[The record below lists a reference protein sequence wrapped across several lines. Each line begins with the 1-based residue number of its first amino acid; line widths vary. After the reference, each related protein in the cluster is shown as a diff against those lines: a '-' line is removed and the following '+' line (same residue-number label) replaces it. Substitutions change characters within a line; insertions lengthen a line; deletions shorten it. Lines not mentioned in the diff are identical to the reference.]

1 MPCEVCERCSC
12 QGAARLRR
20 ERDEHQK
27 TSERLRGERNQL
39 QEDLDEET
47 NTARRLLSERDTAVD
62 ELRRVQDLIAKGKP
76 PSQRDTP
83 KKTHR
88 GKRAAKVPANA

>member
-1 MPCEVCERCSC
+1 MPCGDCERCTC

-20 ERDEHQK
+20 ERHEHQK

-47 NTARRLLSERDTAVD
+47 NTARRLRSERDTAVD
-62 ELRRVQDLIAKGKP
+62 ELCRLQDLIAKGKP

-83 KKTHR
+83 KKTHH
-88 GKRAAKVPANA
+88 GKRADKVPVNA